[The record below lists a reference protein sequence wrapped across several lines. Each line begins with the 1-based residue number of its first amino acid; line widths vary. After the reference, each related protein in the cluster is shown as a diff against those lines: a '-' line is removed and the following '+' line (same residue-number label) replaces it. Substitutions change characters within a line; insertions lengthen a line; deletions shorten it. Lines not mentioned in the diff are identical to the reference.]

1 MAFASKNEATPPARA
16 SRAHSLRFPR
26 LAGQLLLAALQ
37 ADEDAVRLVEELAQ
51 GLDVDVLVPAH
62 HEDAGG
68 AGRCIPAACKDGSRQ
83 GSTADPNRAGAQPGP
98 GTHLR
103 GRSASRTPAPQRG
116 PTRST
121 AAWRPGRRRAP
132 PARGGGGGVR
142 ENRAPPGPPFPVR
155 PGPSRSSP
163 LPSTRSLPLTT
174 SGGSASTSSM
184 VPTALASFPPAH
196 GEAPPRLPE
205 PLPAAGRGGSA
216 AASPQR
222 RRSERGTRRAPA
234 SPRPPP
240 RLLRGVEAGAGGA
253 RSGYAEGSERPR
265 RGGSGLRRGRAEVG
279 VAGLR
284 EGKPGWGEFSL
295 LAAPGASPELGEAGS
310 ALSRGA
316 QGAWGGPA
324 ASLPPTS
331 PPQGSSDTFYSFAVS
346 DRGCRAG
353 CGCAVIQALSS
364 CSPHW
369 CSCPVMTGCFFPWAL
384 QVAEA
389 AGCWRGCSRERTCRS
404 SQASSEKSR

>member
-142 ENRAPPGPPFPVR
+142 ENRAPPGPPFPV
-155 PGPSRSSP
+155 
-163 LPSTRSLPLTT
+163 LP
-174 SGGSASTSSM
+174 
-184 VPTALASFPPAH
+184 
-196 GEAPPRLPE
+196 APFN
-205 PLPAAGRGGSA
+205 PLPAPHHQRRLRVHLLHGPNRARLLPAGSRGGPA
-216 AASPQR
+216 AAA
-222 RRSERGTRRAPA
+222 RAA
-234 SPRPPP
+234 ACR
-240 RLLRGVEAGAGGA
+240 
-253 RSGYAEGSERPR
+253 RPR
-265 RGGSGLRRGRAEVG
+265 GLRRGFSSAPPLGARHP
-279 VAGLR
+279 AGSRL
-284 EGKPGWGEFSL
+284 PSAPT
-295 LAAPGASPELGEAGS
+295 AAPP
-310 ALSRGA
+310 
-316 QGAWGGPA
+316 WG
-324 ASLPPTS
+324 
-331 PPQGSSDTFYSFAVS
+331 
-346 DRGCRAG
+346 
-353 CGCAVIQALSS
+353 
-364 CSPHW
+364 
-369 CSCPVMTGCFFPWAL
+369 
-384 QVAEA
+384 
-389 AGCWRGCSRERTCRS
+389 
-404 SQASSEKSR
+404 